1 MRIEK
6 FTPYIFVLLC
16 SSVLIGS
23 MVIPRLL
30 TSGWLWTQLDNHRI
44 LTVNTVYDWKHAVG
58 SWDWVKQYRIR
69 WVSPGYVKID
79 LESKKA
85 VAKTDQHQFIDPN
98 GRPFENKHSAFD
110 VPDVYFNQAEYTEV
124 VKWISGLKDLG
135 LEPASFYQGESDTA
149 KIEIKGGGAL
159 VLDGLRFKGQK
170 KRLAQIEK
178 ALRAQKTCYLV
189 ADQFASCQP

>member
-1 MRIEK
+1 M
-6 FTPYIFVLLC
+6 
-16 SSVLIGS
+16 
-23 MVIPRLL
+23 
-30 TSGWLWTQLDNHRI
+30 
-44 LTVNTVYDWKHAVG
+44 
-58 SWDWVKQYRIR
+58 
-69 WVSPGYVKID
+69 
-79 LESKKA
+79 
-85 VAKTDQHQFIDPN
+85 
-98 GRPFENKHSAFD
+98 
-110 VPDVYFNQAEYTEV
+110 PDVYFNQAEYTEV